1 MKQKR
6 YRALCVL
13 LSTLLLASG
22 TLTGCGSGQASGV
35 SKETQTEDSAK
46 KSSSNKSTSNKE
58 QAPEIEGLEYQKT
71 MNLTYATEFNVFYYK
86 GGYKLLDVK
95 DDRQYLIVP
104 ERKHQ
109 KAWTGIS

>member
-1 MKQKR
+1 MKIYGYKVEKKMKQKR

-58 QAPEIEGLEYQKT
+58 KAPVRYRIGAFLNIIYFF
-71 MNLTYATEFNVFYYK
+71 LSHGK
-86 GGYKLLDVK
+86 GSETN
-95 DDRQYLIVP
+95 IVP
-104 ERKHQ
+104 SS
-109 KAWTGIS
+109 T